1 LEELEMVAEG
11 QGIPVI
17 YDLHFDVAR
26 LWIHEDGEPWFLG
39 VPAQFGHLARAWAV
53 AHECGHL
60 MQMHSPAFDRE
71 LYLRQEAEANRWAA
85 DALIPLDK
93 PTFDECLEV
102 LVENYQQELPG
113 NLGVFIACRKLGLA
127 ERTA

>member
-39 VPAQFGHLARAWAV
+39 VPAQFGYLARAWAV